1 MFKIVITN
9 EKKQSLFCLTANVEN
24 NYSFNKFDIKNDE
37 FKVKCLIEGAEPL
50 YINLIGKCCA

>member
-37 FKVKCLIEGAEPL
+37 FKIKCSIENVDL
-50 YINLIGKCCA
+50 NK